1 MVLFAAESWGQE
13 RVPYRSLSPFAGL
26 YHHDGVMTSNDGYR
40 MWVSWV
46 AESWVLRY
54 QRLSPIRNG
63 EHEDLQAWVRLQ
75 CRVDGRAEGYS
86 GASPLAV
93 ELWLPMHPDLPDVPN
108 WIHPLYWWRG
118 LTGREF
124 VRTPVRVAGAGDA
137 YGAELV
143 RHTIDYSFARPEL
156 TVTLRG
162 GAVLAALAAG
172 SELHLAVRGEGI
184 ALDLAFAEGGEGGQ
198 DAARRMLRHCA
209 L

>member
-1 MVLFAAESWGQE
+1 MLFAAGSLGQE
-13 RVPYRSLSPFAGL
+13 RVPYCSLSPFAGL
-26 YHHDGVMTSNDGYR
+26 YHHDGVMTSNDEYSA
-40 MWVSWV
+40 WVSWV
-46 AESWVLRY
+46 AAAWVLRY

-86 GASPLAV
+86 GPRPLVV
-93 ELWLPMHPDLPDVPN
+93 ELWLPMHPDRPDVPN

-124 VRTPVRVAGAGDA
+124 VRTPVRVTVEGDA
-137 YGAELV
+137 YGSELV
-143 RHTIDYSFARPEL
+143 RHAIDYSFARPEL

-162 GAVLAALAAG
+162 GGLLAALAAG
-172 SELHLAVRGEGI
+172 IPLDLAVRGEGI
-184 ALDLAFAEGGEGGQ
+184 ALDLAFAAGGEGQQ